1 MIAISG
7 AAKMP
12 FVALTLNGFLN
23 DLQEEA
29 YNSDNMFNVIVDQ
42 DYVTFHD
49 QDSNANDAQEE
60 HAREPLMYVVRLAGS
75 TDDARSSLVKSL
87 QDAEIE
93 FTAGSATIPSAF
105 PSTSPVFAAGL
116 ALAVVGVVL
125 WRVSAHRAAM
135 AGHVAAEK
143 GEPEAPGRD
152 PEVLLRE
159 VVKPLHVLQAE
170 IDKLGADKITERI
183 DSLLEGYV
191 LPFAEVR
198 RGMIDR
204 FGMTD
209 GAEILVTVAFG
220 ERMMNRVWSAA
231 ADGYLTEARACYPD
245 VVAAFEEACNLL
257 DQHDS

>member
-75 TDDARSSLVKSL
+75 TDDARSSLFKSL

-105 PSTSPVFAAGL
+105 PPTLLVWGEANRVLPLAGGR
-116 ALAVVGVVL
+116 ALAASLRPHRFATVPGGGHLLMHENFVDANRIMEGFVDAVT
-125 WRVSAHRAAM
+125 AAKPAHPHRA
-135 AGHVAAEK
+135 
-143 GEPEAPGRD
+143 
-152 PEVLLRE
+152 
-159 VVKPLHVLQAE
+159 
-170 IDKLGADKITERI
+170 
-183 DSLLEGYV
+183 
-191 LPFAEVR
+191 
-198 RGMIDR
+198 
-204 FGMTD
+204 
-209 GAEILVTVAFG
+209 
-220 ERMMNRVWSAA
+220 
-231 ADGYLTEARACYPD
+231 
-245 VVAAFEEACNLL
+245 
-257 DQHDS
+257 